1 MEQFMKQLEIQF
13 SASYWIFL
21 VPMCLML
28 IDFATGIIHA
38 WASKHLKSFKMRE
51 GLSKKA
57 GELAILAIGEV
68 FTVGMSIPLYV
79 LTFLSAYIIF
89 MAIVSICENL
99 KKMGI
104 KIPKFIDK
112 ALGNVE
118 KEINKE

>member
-1 MEQFMKQLEIQF
+1 
-13 SASYWIFL
+13 
-21 VPMCLML
+21 
-28 IDFATGIIHA
+28 
-38 WASKHLKSFKMRE
+38 MRE

-79 LTFLSAYIIF
+79 LTFLSVYIIF
-89 MAIVSICENL
+89 MEIVSICENL